1 MVAAVFSVF
10 NVWYLANTASK
21 SVVVDVVEVEVVA
34 VVVVEVVVSV
44 VVVVVVD
51 VVAFVVIVVVA
62 QAFGSM

>member
-10 NVWYLANTASK
+10 NVWYLANTVSK
-21 SVVVDVVEVEVVA
+21 SVVVELEVVV

>member
-10 NVWYLANTASK
+10 NVWYLANTVSK
-21 SVVVDVVEVEVVA
+21 SVVVVDVVVVVEVEVVA

-51 VVAFVVIVVVA
+51 VVVA
-62 QAFGSM
+62 QAFGSI